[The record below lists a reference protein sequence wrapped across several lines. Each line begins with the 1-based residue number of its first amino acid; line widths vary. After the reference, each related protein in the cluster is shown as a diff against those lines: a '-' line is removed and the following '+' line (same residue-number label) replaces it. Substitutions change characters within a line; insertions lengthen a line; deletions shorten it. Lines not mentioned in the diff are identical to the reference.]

1 MKIVDYCV
9 CCESKRIDK
18 SFGYFQPF
26 ISNKVMDY
34 PVEQIRFETGA
45 PFFPILFTNSMRCQ
59 DCGFVFSQAR
69 FEDAEME
76 KIYTGYRGEAYTSLR
91 NTFEPGYSQLNKNI
105 GKHPKEVQSRAEAL
119 IQFMQP
125 EVEANQIG
133 SVLDYGGD
141 EGQHIPPCFNHAK
154 RFVYDVSGANAV
166 DGIVKVGKG
175 FRKEVD
181 FLICSNVLEHLPF
194 PAMALDEMSNWMHKD
209 TILFI
214 DVPDEIT
221 GLDHQPVTFHEHVNY
236 FDEKSLVALMKHKGF
251 EVMKSE
257 TVTMDF
263 GYTMARQVFLLA
275 KSASAFSSRL
285 S

>member
-45 PFFPILFTNSMRCQ
+45 PFFPILFTNSLRCQ
-59 DCGFVFSQAR
+59 DCGFVFSQVR
-69 FEDAEME
+69 FEEAEME
-76 KIYTGYRGEAYTSLR
+76 RIYSGYRDADYTSLR
-91 NTFEPGYSQLNKNI
+91 DAYEPGYAQLNKNL
-105 GKHPKEVQSRAEAL
+105 GKNPQEISSRAAAL
-119 IQFMQP
+119 QKFVTSEMDVGQ
-125 EVEANQIG
+125 VG

-154 RFVYDVSGANAV
+154 RFVYDVSGANAAE
-166 DGIVKVGKG
+166 GIVKVGKG

-221 GLDHQPVTFHEHVNY
+221 GLDHQPAAFHEHVNY
-236 FDEKSLVALMKHKGF
+236 FNEKSLVALMKHKGF

-257 TVTMDF
+257 TITMDF